1 MIARDRLGLPAMK
14 ERMNAM
20 KKKDRR
26 YNGWF
31 YILLASMLFLW
42 GCSQTIEPASSHES
56 IKKESSMHIEKGLPP
71 MDKAAPS
78 NYETASFGL
87 G

>member
-1 MIARDRLGLPAMK
+1 
-14 ERMNAM
+14 M
-20 KKKDRR
+20 KKKDRL

-42 GCSQTIEPASSHES
+42 AYSQTIEPASSHES
-56 IKKESSMHIEKGLPP
+56 KTRESSMSIEKGLPP
-71 MDKAAPS
+71 MDTAAPS

>member
-1 MIARDRLGLPAMK
+1 
-14 ERMNAM
+14 M

-31 YILLASMLFLW
+31 CILLASMSFLW
-42 GCSQTIEPASSHES
+42 ACSQTIEPASSHES
-56 IKKESSMHIEKGLPP
+56 KIRESSMRIEKGLPP
-71 MDKAAPS
+71 MDTAVPS